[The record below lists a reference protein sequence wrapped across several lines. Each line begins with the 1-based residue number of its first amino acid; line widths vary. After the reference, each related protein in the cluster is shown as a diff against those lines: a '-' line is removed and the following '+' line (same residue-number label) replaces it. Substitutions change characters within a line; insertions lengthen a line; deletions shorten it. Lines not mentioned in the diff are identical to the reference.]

1 MAPDPDRL
9 AELGLTTYEAKVYL
23 ALVRREVSSAADVAR
38 LAGIPRQRIYDVLAS
53 LVQRG
58 LASERPGKPTRYA
71 AVSPAFAIER
81 LVIARREELDRIE
94 RSGKDLIDQLEPE
107 FAAGR
112 KERDPLDYIEVLRDR
127 AAINERFV
135 ELQAGIR
142 DEILVFT
149 KPPYAT
155 PAQENVEGLVVTRR
169 FRARSVYEYSALDDP
184 AFAAGVRR
192 FVEEGEEARFVEE
205 LPLKLVIIDEA
216 IVMFGM
222 EDPVAGRS
230 DLTLAVVEHHALAAL
245 LKIAFEA
252 VWAQGITIDEL
263 EARLAPPAGAAVR

>member
-94 RSGKDLIDQLEPE
+94 RSGKELIDQLEPE

-263 EARLAPPAGAAVR
+263 EARLAPPAGAAAR

>member
-9 AELGLTTYEAKVYL
+9 AELGLTSYEAKVDL

-94 RSGKDLIDQLEPE
+94 RSGKELIDQLEPE

-252 VWAQGITIDEL
+252 VWAQGVTIDEL
-263 EARLAPPAGAAVR
+263 EARLASPAGAAAR

>member
-1 MAPDPDRL
+1 MAADPERL

-71 AVSPAFAIER
+71 AVSPVFAIER
-81 LVIARREELDRIE
+81 LMIARREELDRIE
-94 RSGKDLIDQLEPE
+94 RSGKDLIDRLEPE

-135 ELQAGIR
+135 ELQAGIQQ
-142 DEILVFT
+142 EILVFT

-263 EARLAPPAGAAVR
+263 EARLAPAAGAAGR

>member
-94 RSGKDLIDQLEPE
+94 RSGKELIDQLEPE

-252 VWAQGITIDEL
+252 VWARGITIDEL
-263 EARLAPPAGAAVR
+263 EARLAPPAGAAAR